1 MVNNIFAFGFVYVQK
16 NSENSLSIFQG
27 HGLVFYMSTVKQ
39 YHSDN
44 WFISIVLLYWK
55 NMFSCWEI
63 NNIPMR
69 FYKRFLFS

>member
-16 NSENSLSIFQG
+16 TSENSLSIFQG

-44 WFISIVLLYWK
+44 WFISIVLLY
-55 NMFSCWEI
+55 
-63 NNIPMR
+63 
-69 FYKRFLFS
+69 